1 MNIVLNG
8 QPLTIKGDMNIID
21 FLAAHG
27 YAGKTVA
34 VALNGTFLP
43 RGHYATTNL
52 KAADNVEIVAPMQGG

>member
-8 QPLTIKGDMNIID
+8 QPLEIKGNLNIID

-34 VALNGTFLP
+34 VAINGTFLP
-43 RGHYATTNL
+43 RSNYATTIL